1 MTLYDD
7 NIAPRF
13 RVIRNDLILKGGSKT
28 HYILKGGR
36 LSCKSAFISLTLIAL
51 MSADSTDGGAYA
63 AGCHAVAI
71 RKYQAYLAGSVYN
84 RLLWAMGVLGISGEW
99 IKHKS
104 PLELIHKRTKNK
116 IIFLGADET
125 ERLKSITAESG
136 YFKYIWFEELAEMGG
151 EEDVRSILQ
160 SLMRGGEKFAV
171 FYSYNPPKSCNNW
184 VNAWARNALQ
194 RSGTLVHHSSYRTVP
209 PKWIGKPA
217 LDEAE
222 RLKESKPLAYRHE
235 YLGEE
240 TGTGGQVFDNIEIRT
255 ITDAE
260 IENFDRTRRGLDF
273 GFACDPDCYGASYY
287 SGGRLYIFFELWKHG
302 LLINQL
308 GDLIKAENVR
318 NECVRADSEDPRS
331 IADLRDQGVNVIQAK
346 KDPGSVERGMK
357 WLQRLEKIIIDDRR
371 CPNTAREFLGYEYPQ
386 DRNGNFR
393 SDYPDK
399 NNHSIDRERY
409 TNEELIGLSTV
420 PRCRQV

>member
-1 MTLYDD
+1 MSDVNLSEI
-7 NIAPRF
+7 IAPSFYSVHCAIKNDRF
-13 RVIRNDLILKGGSKT
+13 T
-28 HYILKGGR
+28 HYVKKGGR
-36 LSCKSAFISLTLIAL
+36 GSTKSSFAAIEIILGIMKNPGTHGIAVRRVGNTLK
-51 MSADSTDGGAYA
+51 D
-63 AGCHAVAI
+63 
-71 RKYQAYLAGSVYN
+71 SVYA
-84 RLLWAMGVLGISGEW
+84 RLKWAIAKLKVSRYWKIY
-99 IKHKS
+99 KN
-104 PLELIHKRTKNK
+104 PLELVYKPTGQRIM
-116 IIFLGADET
+116 FWGSDGSDDADK
-125 ERLKSITAESG
+125 LKSITLEEG
-136 YFKYIWFEELAEMGG
+136 YFKYIWLEEFSEFYG
-151 EEDVRSILQ
+151 EEEVRKILQ
-160 SLMRGGEKFAV
+160 SLMRGGERFTV
-171 FYSYNPPKSCNNW
+171 LYTYNPPKSVNNW

-194 RSGTLVHHSSYRTVP
+194 RSDTLVHHSDYQAVP
-209 PKWIGKPA
+209 RDWLGEPFYI
-217 LDEAE
+217 EAE

-346 KDPGSVERGMK
+346 KGPGSVERGMK

>member
-1 MTLYDD
+1 MSDVNLSEI
-7 NIAPRF
+7 IAPSF
-13 RVIRNDLILKGGSKT
+13 YPVHCAVKKNQYT
-28 HYILKGGR
+28 HYVMKGGR
-36 LSCKSAFISLTLIAL
+36 GSTKSSF
-51 MSADSTDGGAYA
+51 A
-63 AGCHAVAI
+63 AIEMILGIMKNPGTHGIAI
-71 RKYQAYLAGSVYN
+71 RRVGNTLKDSVYA
-84 RLLWAMGVLGISGEW
+84 RLKWAISKLGMSRYW
-99 IKHKS
+99 KVYKS
-104 PLELIHKRTKNK
+104 PLELIYKPTGQR
-116 IIFLGADET
+116 IMFWGSDGSDDADK
-125 ERLKSITAESG
+125 LKSITLEEG
-136 YFKYIWFEELAEMGG
+136 YFKYIWLEEFSEFYG
-151 EEDVRSILQ
+151 EEEVRKILQ
-160 SLMRGGEKFAV
+160 SLMRGGERFTV
-171 FYSYNPPKSCNNW
+171 LYTYNPPKSVNNW
-184 VNAWARNALQ
+184 VNAWARNVLQ
-194 RSGTLVHHSSYRTVP
+194 RSDTLVHHSDYQAVP
-209 PKWIGKPA
+209 REWLGEPFYI
-217 LDEAE
+217 EAE
-222 RLKESKPLAYRHE
+222 RLKESKPLSYRHE

-255 ITDAE
+255 IADAE

-346 KDPGSVERGMK
+346 KGPGSVERGMK

-399 NNHSIDRERY
+399 DNHSIDRERY

>member
-1 MTLYDD
+1 MNPYDA

-13 RVIRNDLILKGGSKT
+13 HEVRNDLILNGGTKT

-36 LSCKSAFISLTLIAL
+36 MSCKSAFIALTLITL
-51 MSADSTDGGAYA
+51 MSADDGTGNAYA
-63 AGCHAVAI
+63 QGCHAVAI

-84 RLLWAMGVLGISGEW
+84 RLLWAMAVLGVESEW

-125 ERLKSITAESG
+125 ERLKSITAPAG
-136 YFKYIWFEELAEMGG
+136 YYKYIWFEELAELGG

-184 VNAWARNALQ
+184 ANAWARDALQ
-194 RSGTLVHHSSYRTVP
+194 RSDTLVHHSTYRTIALSHP
-209 PKWIGKPA
+209 EWLGRPA
-217 LDEAE
+217 IDEAE
-222 RLKESKPLAYRHE
+222 RLKGSKPLAYRHE
-235 YLGEE
+235 LLGEE
-240 TGTGGQVFDNIEIRT
+240 IGTGGAVFDNITIRSIAENEIAR
-255 ITDAE
+255 
-260 IENFDRTRRGLDF
+260 FDKLRRGLDL
-273 GFACDPDCYGASYY
+273 GFACDPDTYGVSHHHK
-287 SGGRLYIFFELWKHG
+287 GRLYIFSEFWKYG
-302 LLINQL
+302 LKIEQL

-318 NECVRADSEDPRS
+318 NELITADSEDPRS
-331 IADLRDQGVNVIQAK
+331 IYDLQCQEINVQAAVK
-346 KDPGSVERGMK
+346 GPGSVERGMK
-357 WLQRLEKIIIDDRR
+357 WLQRLDEIIIDDKR

-386 DRNGNFR
+386 DRYGNFR
-393 SDYPDK
+393 SNYPDK

-409 TNEELIGLSTV
+409 ANEDLIRGEEEYLY
-420 PRCRQV
+420 